1 MEEFAVN
8 NKTHSVTKVSPF
20 IVNYSR
26 KLRIEVDIRR
36 KRKIEK
42 AMEFAKRMKKIQ
54 EEAEVTLKKTQKKIN
69 SRQTEEEKKLKNRR
83 KRTE

>member
-1 MEEFAVN
+1 MS

>member
-1 MEEFAVN
+1 MN

>member
-1 MEEFAVN
+1 M
-8 NKTHSVTKVSPF
+8 SPF